1 MVKRLLHIVF
11 IGAVLACSDHSY
23 RGDADAGVVEE
34 ELVPVMVVV
43 GDPDHLIVTPSGK
56 GQGAIDSDTK
66 EAWEDASIYV
76 FAFKRD
82 LQTSFSVTSQEDSEW
97 CLLDGSG
104 DEMGSLAGKKARIGM
119 LDSYVAWEGINRKIY
134 YPQSNQPYDF
144 YGYYI
149 DDIPVEQEKITRTD
163 DAVQIE
169 VEIDGTQ
176 DLMTSKAELTDD
188 QLYREDLTD
197 EDRLDILNYSY
208 SAYTAKRNIQPVMYF
223 KHHLARLRFEL
234 YPGRVEANEVYV
246 DSITVRSKDRA
257 IFTVAHKA
265 DDRMGVDFSM
275 DSTYTFLSLREEDG
289 SRLRR
294 DTYHTDYTG
303 DYNLPLY
310 ERDGVQVG
318 GSLLVAPDT
327 QYEAHIYLKE
337 RGKGNGSMV
346 YTYENVVPITC
357 NEGYFEAGKQY
368 TVRIGVYG
376 MMEVSVGVE
385 IVPWG
390 YGGSITI
397 DQEDRYE

>member
-223 KHHLARLRFEL
+223 RCISSTIWHAFALSCIPGAWKRTRFMWIPSPCARKTAPSSPWRTRRMTAWEWIFPWTALIPSCLCVKRTVLASAVTRTTRTI
-234 YPGRVEANEVYV
+234 RV
-246 DSITVRSKDRA
+246 T
-257 IFTVAHKA
+257 
-265 DDRMGVDFSM
+265 
-275 DSTYTFLSLREEDG
+275 
-289 SRLRR
+289 
-294 DTYHTDYTG
+294 
-303 DYNLPLY
+303 
-310 ERDGVQVG
+310 
-318 GSLLVAPDT
+318 
-327 QYEAHIYLKE
+327 
-337 RGKGNGSMV
+337 
-346 YTYENVVPITC
+346 ITC
-357 NEGYFEAGKQY
+357 RCMSGTGCKS
-368 TVRIGVYG
+368 GVASWWLRTHS
-376 MMEVSVGVE
+376 MRRTS
-385 IVPWG
+385 
-390 YGGSITI
+390 T
-397 DQEDRYE
+397 

>member
-149 DDIPVEQEKITRTD
+149 DDIPVEQEKSTGCWRTCPCSWNRVIRWCLIRIPWRRRWRV
-163 DAVQIE
+163 AGISE
-169 VEIDGTQ
+169 PII
-176 DLMTSKAELTDD
+176 MTMFL
-188 QLYREDLTD
+188 
-197 EDRLDILNYSY
+197 ILISGW
-208 SAYTAKRNIQPVMYF
+208 S
-223 KHHLARLRFEL
+223 
-234 YPGRVEANEVYV
+234 
-246 DSITVRSKDRA
+246 
-257 IFTVAHKA
+257 
-265 DDRMGVDFSM
+265 
-275 DSTYTFLSLREEDG
+275 
-289 SRLRR
+289 SR
-294 DTYHTDYTG
+294 
-303 DYNLPLY
+303 
-310 ERDGVQVG
+310 
-318 GSLLVAPDT
+318 
-327 QYEAHIYLKE
+327 
-337 RGKGNGSMV
+337 
-346 YTYENVVPITC
+346 
-357 NEGYFEAGKQY
+357 
-368 TVRIGVYG
+368 
-376 MMEVSVGVE
+376 
-385 IVPWG
+385 
-390 YGGSITI
+390 
-397 DQEDRYE
+397 

>member
-1 MVKRLLHIVF
+1 
-11 IGAVLACSDHSY
+11 
-23 RGDADAGVVEE
+23 
-34 ELVPVMVVV
+34 
-43 GDPDHLIVTPSGK
+43 
-56 GQGAIDSDTK
+56 
-66 EAWEDASIYV
+66 
-76 FAFKRD
+76 
-82 LQTSFSVTSQEDSEW
+82 
-97 CLLDGSG
+97 
-104 DEMGSLAGKKARIGM
+104 
-119 LDSYVAWEGINRKIY
+119 
-134 YPQSNQPYDF
+134 
-144 YGYYI
+144 
-149 DDIPVEQEKITRTD
+149 
-163 DAVQIE
+163 
-169 VEIDGTQ
+169 
-176 DLMTSKAELTDD
+176 
-188 QLYREDLTD
+188 
-197 EDRLDILNYSY
+197 
-208 SAYTAKRNIQPVMYF
+208 MYF

-275 DSTYTFLSLREEDG
+275 DSTYTFLSLRETDG

-337 RGKGNGSMV
+337 RGKGNSSMV

-357 NEGYFEAGKQY
+357 NEGVFEAGKQY

-376 MMEVSVGVE
+376 MMEIDVGVE